1 MKKITINQ
9 IINRKKS
16 EESMKKVISFSAAV
30 LTGALVFA
38 AGDSNWFKAQSK
50 EARIVSASATSELV
64 EAQFEGRYLYS
75 PANML
80 DGDMSTTWCEAE
92 KNGPGLGQVIT
103 FEFESPFSFD
113 EIQIVNGF
121 NYKNLYLQNNRV
133 KKIQLTQVA
142 KKHFQQKDYEL
153 ADNVQDWQSIK
164 FEQLQTTQTLTI
176 KILDVYKGTNF
187 DDTCLSDI
195 RFLCKGKVIPFKG
208 VDELKAIQNEN
219 SKMLLNKDAKN
230 FKKDFFALFK
240 PRTGAASTGDLILMP
255 EKGDLVYQLVK
266 DGDRLSYMKRS
277 YIYPVNQ
284 LEETKKWTGGYMG
297 FADAKTKDVVNLY
310 DHPELAGNAKYIA
323 IEPNFWYDEPTFELK
338 DYKIIKTEYIDYV
351 ITETATI
358 VKLDGN
364 NVFLNGVCY
373 TVFAPE
379 DFIIVS
385 IPE

>member
-1 MKKITINQ
+1 
-9 IINRKKS
+9 
-16 EESMKKVISFSAAV
+16 MKKVISFSAAV

-153 ADNVQDWQSIK
+153 VDNVQDWQSIK

-364 NVFLNGVCY
+364 NVFLNGVRY

>member
-1 MKKITINQ
+1 
-9 IINRKKS
+9 
-16 EESMKKVISFSAAV
+16 MKKVISFSAAV

-92 KNGPGLGQVIT
+92 KNGSGLGQVIT

-164 FEQLQTTQTLTI
+164 FEQLQTVQIMTI
-176 KILDVYKGTNF
+176 KILEVYKGTNF

-195 RFLCKGKVIPFKG
+195 KFLCKGKVIPFKG

-219 SKMLLNKDAKN
+219 SRMLLANDAKN
-230 FKKDFFALFK
+230 FREDFLKLFGPKTEYSDKQFLLLISDNKK
-240 PRTGAASTGDLILMP
+240 TGYLLRKYGST
-255 EKGDLVYQLVK
+255 VYYFDKTRIYDGMNFQKSLKEVK
-266 DGDRLSYMKRS
+266 VDYDWEYFETRER
-277 YIYPVNQ
+277 NW
-284 LEETKKWTGGYMG
+284 EEVK
-297 FADAKTKDVVNLY
+297 
-310 DHPELAGNAKYIA
+310 NAKSLEKKYVA
-323 IEPNFWYDEPTFELK
+323 VEVTEGPGSWRERVDYKLR
-338 DYKIIKTEYIDYV
+338 DYKIITITTIDYV
-351 ITETATI
+351 ETETSTI

-364 NVFLNGVCY
+364 NVYLNGVHY
-373 TVFAPE
+373 TVVDPA
-379 DFIIVS
+379 DYDVLTTDY
-385 IPE
+385 